1 MKITIYE
8 LLEMIKDD
16 KAPKKIK
23 YNNDIYEYE
32 DCDYFDIN
40 RGYLFDRYNVSG
52 ILNDEVEI
60 LEEEPRDI
68 EVCGSLFTKSE
79 YDKLAHSE
87 EEKKIPEK
95 IPEEIIVGKKQPV
108 HRIKKIEKKINE
120 IISYL
125 ESREK

>member
-60 LEEEPRDI
+60 LEEE
-68 EVCGSLFTKSE
+68 
-79 YDKLAHSE
+79 
-87 EEKKIPEK
+87 KKIPEK
-95 IPEEIIVGKKQPV
+95 FKINYEIDEENTINM
-108 HRIKKIEKKINE
+108 EKATMLECDLACKINE
-120 IISYL
+120 IIDYL
-125 ESREK
+125 DYLKSKGE

>member
-60 LEEEPRDI
+60 LEEE
-68 EVCGSLFTKSE
+68 
-79 YDKLAHSE
+79 
-87 EEKKIPEK
+87 KKIPEK
-95 IPEEIIVGKKQPV
+95 LNYPHIEIESMADDEIRDYLYKVKDKFDEIIDF
-108 HRIKKIEKKINE
+108 
-120 IISYL
+120 L
-125 ESREK
+125 ESKGDE

>member
-8 LLEMIKDD
+8 LLGLIKDD

-40 RGYLFDRYNVSG
+40 RGYLFDRYNVSS

-60 LEEEPRDI
+60 LEE
-68 EVCGSLFTKSE
+68 K
-79 YDKLAHSE
+79 
-87 EEKKIPEK
+87 KKIPEK
-95 IPEEIIVGKKQPV
+95 LKDILKVDDLIPPVDENMYKIWKQT
-108 HRIKKIEKKINE
+108 IKNHNKINE
-120 IISYL
+120 ICDYL
-125 ESREK
+125 KSKGE